1 MSRKSRFAAFG
12 VLLVAALAAFITP
25 SAQAVPVITV
35 GYSARAID
43 SPLAD
48 ACTMATAMVDAHCR
62 IHGTITTATTRCWNV
77 LSEDGT
83 HLELACECEA
93 STRLCMTNPR

>member
-12 VLLVAALAAFITP
+12 ILLVAALAAFITP
-25 SAQAVPVITV
+25 SAQAGPVINV

-43 SPLAD
+43 TPFAD
-48 ACTMATAMVDAHCR
+48 ACTMATAMVNAHCNF
-62 IHGTITTATTRCWNV
+62 HGTITTAITRCWNV

-93 STRLCMTNPR
+93 STRLCLTSPR